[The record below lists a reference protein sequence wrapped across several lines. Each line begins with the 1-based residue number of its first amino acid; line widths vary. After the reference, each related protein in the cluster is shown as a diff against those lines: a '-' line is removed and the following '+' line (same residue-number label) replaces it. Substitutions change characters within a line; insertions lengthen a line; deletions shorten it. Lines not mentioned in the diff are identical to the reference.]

1 MTDKAFEGN
10 SREASGQSES
20 RGVVL
25 LADDSI
31 ESLGMLN
38 EALVKAG
45 YTVLVAMDGQQAV
58 SVSARMMPDL
68 ILMDAIMP
76 NMDGFE
82 ACEALK
88 KDPELE
94 GIPVIFMTG
103 LSESDDIVR
112 GLEAGG
118 VDYVT
123 KPVNLDVLLARVQV
137 HIANARKARR
147 ALRSLDEIGQPTF
160 ACNVH
165 GQLLWCSSRAKTVLK
180 QQGYDKDGFQQMA
193 SGQLSQWFSTSPER
207 FHHIRVE
214 MSNSQLQIKFLGMPS
229 AGEFLLRLVDEDEVS
244 LRLTLKEHFGL
255 TEREAEVLLWLSRGK
270 TNQEI
275 GQILSMSPRTVN
287 KHLETVF
294 RKMGVENRTSA
305 AAQSLGLLSS
315 M

>member
-1 MTDKAFEGN
+1 MKHSATHTSSGN
-10 SREASGQSES
+10 ST

-25 LADDSI
+25 IADDTI

-38 EALVKAG
+38 ETLVQAG
-45 YTVLVAMDGQQAV
+45 YTVLVAMDGLQALAV
-58 SVSARMMPDL
+58 AERMMPDL

-88 KDPELE
+88 KDPDLE

-103 LSESDDIVR
+103 LSDSIDVVR

-137 HIANARKARR
+137 HITNARKTRR
-147 ALRSLDEIGQPTF
+147 AIGSLNEIGQPTF
-160 ACNVH
+160 ACDVH
-165 GQLLWCSSRAKTVLK
+165 GQLLWCSSRTIEVLAKAGLSEH
-180 QQGYDKDGFQQMA
+180 DFQEATSAFLA
-193 SGQLSQWFSTSPER
+193 SWFASAPER
-207 FHHIRVE
+207 FQQVRIEQTSSPLLV
-214 MSNSQLQIKFLGMPS
+214 KFLGLP
-229 AGEFLLRLVDEDEVS
+229 APGEYLLRLVDDDEVS
-244 LRLTLKEHFGL
+244 LRQTLRDHFQLTV
-255 TEREAEVLLWLSRGK
+255 REAEVLLWLSRGK

-275 GQILSMSPRTVN
+275 GRILSMSPRTVN

-305 AAQSLGLLSS
+305 AALSLGYLSRL
-315 M
+315 